1 MHLWE
6 AFNKLSEKR
15 QSVGGM
21 GGEIKPISY
30 CEIESFSKLYKKYLL
45 PSEIKI
51 IDELDKVYLKSVQD
65 GLSKSTN

>member
-1 MHLWE
+1 
-6 AFNKLSEKR
+6 
-15 QSVGGM
+15 M

-45 PSEIKI
+45 PSEIEI